1 MTSPCLM
8 MVHPSVP
15 AKTAAEFIALAKAS
29 PGKINM
35 GSGGVGST
43 GHLGGELLQMMAGIK
58 LTHVPYRGEA
68 PAMIDLIAG
77 HCQMVIATTGSAM
90 QYFEARAVPS
100 HAVTLDLEVES

>member
-68 PAMIDLIAG
+68 PAMIDLIPG
-77 HCQMVIATTGSAM
+77 HCPLGIATPAPPM
-90 QYFEARAVPS
+90 PYCQARPS
-100 HAVTLDLEVES
+100 PPTPLYP